1 MHILIINFNLEG
13 ITRAE
18 YEAGCDEVAPAFE
31 AIPGLVCKHWL
42 ADDDTNTFGGVY
54 VFESEEALEAYRA
67 SDLFA
72 EVAGNPAFANATVR
86 AFGRLEGPSKVTRC

>member
-1 MHILIINFNLEG
+1 MPTDKAGLARRGGLEQ
-13 ITRAE
+13 
-18 YEAGCDEVAPAFE
+18 
-31 AIPGLVCKHWL
+31 
-42 ADDDTNTFGGVY
+42 
-54 VFESEEALEAYRA
+54 ALEAYRA